1 MKLSEAVEIM
11 EKNPIIKQKVIEQCT
26 QEMGDKL
33 TIKFVVWNDYG
44 LANQD
49 EFQNP
54 TELKRYQ
61 NKSLATKFEYEDTRN
76 EHSIYEEII
85 KDAGLNEYNDNIIA
99 MQILEGYKVYEIT
112 QGLNIRMDKYESI
125 KAKIYDAIKKRE
137 QE

>member
-49 EFQNP
+49 ETQHP
-54 TELKRYQ
+54 SELKAYQ
-61 NKSLATKFEYEDTRN
+61 NKSIATKFEYEDTRN

-85 KDAGLNEYNDNIIA
+85 KYSCL
-99 MQILEGYKVYEIT
+99 K
-112 QGLNIRMDKYESI
+112 
-125 KAKIYDAIKKRE
+125 
-137 QE
+137 

>member
-11 EKNPIIKQKVIEQCT
+11 EKNPIIKQKVIEKCT
-26 QEMGDKL
+26 QEIGDKI

-44 LANQD
+44 LINQD
-49 EFQNP
+49 EPQRP
-54 TELKRYQ
+54 AELKQYQ
-61 NKSLATKFEYEDTRN
+61 NKAIATKFEYEDTRN

-85 KDAGLNEYNDNIIA
+85 KDAGLKEYNDNIIA